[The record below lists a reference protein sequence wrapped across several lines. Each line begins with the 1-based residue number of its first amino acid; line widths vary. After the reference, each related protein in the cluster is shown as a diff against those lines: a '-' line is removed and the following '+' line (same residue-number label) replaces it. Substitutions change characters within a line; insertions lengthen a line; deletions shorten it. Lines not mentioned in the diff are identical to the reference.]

1 MAISN
6 ELSSDIAAA
15 ILAAREKH
23 PGNVEELKR
32 IVFQVHST
40 LQRLTDESRRGRIM
54 SDSFLDKTNGDQ

>member
-23 PGNVEELKR
+23 PDNVEELKR

-40 LQRLTDESRRGRIM
+40 LQQLTDETRRRHRAL
-54 SDSFLDKTNGDQ
+54 DSFIENRAVDH